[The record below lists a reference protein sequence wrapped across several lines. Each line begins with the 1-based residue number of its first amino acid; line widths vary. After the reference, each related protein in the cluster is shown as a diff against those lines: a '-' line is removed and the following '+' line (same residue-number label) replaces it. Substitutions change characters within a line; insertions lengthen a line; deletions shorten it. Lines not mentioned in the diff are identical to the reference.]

1 MRAGGKGG
9 ERKSPSIFPL
19 PPRTFEEVVTTTG
32 SASFTASSKCIN
44 TGAARAITS
53 QKTNYLVPRTI
64 AQMSFKSDLAIL
76 L

>member
-32 SASFTASSKCIN
+32 SASLTASSKRIDTC
-44 TGAARAITS
+44 AITS
-53 QKTNYLVPRTI
+53 LKNQPLITQNHSSNV
-64 AQMSFKSDLAIL
+64 F
-76 L
+76 